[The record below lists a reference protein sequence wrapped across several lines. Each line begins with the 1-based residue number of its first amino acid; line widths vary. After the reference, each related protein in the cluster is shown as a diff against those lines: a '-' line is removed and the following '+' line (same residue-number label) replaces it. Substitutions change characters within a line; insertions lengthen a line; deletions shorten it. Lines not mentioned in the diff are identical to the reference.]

1 LLILLGIASA
11 VIAVW
16 DFVGSPGGD
25 SGYVSKA
32 CLLMLGALAISI
44 GLERFVLMQRLEKK
58 LESFS
63 GAKAKLHSLPPSSQ
77 ERVERAIQDFVD
89 LHEIRKKLRNI
100 NRPFCEIADEI
111 LNDQARLLDSLAKGR
126 MYVPENQ
133 IPRAYEW
140 LANNFKKRLDAVSH
154 DDLRFWVEG
163 AHGDLIKA
171 AYFDLNVKAI
181 KAGTIVTRIFIFRV
195 KDLVERSK
203 DIVDVLTRQ
212 DQVGIGWAVAVDE
225 ELNQPWLKALLG
237 KSHDVAK
244 DFALF
249 DGGSAV
255 SYFRKFDGRKF
266 EAIFATDEGHPN
278 FEVIKTQKNVYK
290 LLVTECWL
298 VSKQFVDLYTG
309 ALASNQAKDEVKKQA
324 SMNNDRLRTF
334 ISNDTELS
342 AYFTKNS
349 EFRFDHDTFLLLAS
363 GKNEIAEKVELLG
376 KIARK
381 FQEKF
386 HLGS

>member
-1 LLILLGIASA
+1 
-11 VIAVW
+11 
-16 DFVGSPGGD
+16 
-25 SGYVSKA
+25 
-32 CLLMLGALAISI
+32 MLGALAISI

-63 GAKAKLHSLPPSSQ
+63 GAKAKLHSLPASSQ

-89 LHEIRKKLRNI
+89 LHEIKKKLRNI

-126 MYVPENQ
+126 LFVPENQ

-195 KDLVERSK
+195 KDLVERLK
-203 DIVDVLTRQ
+203 DIVDVLARQ

-225 ELNQPWLKALLG
+225 ELNQPWLKAILG
-237 KSHDVAK
+237 KSHDLAK

-278 FEVIKTQKNVYK
+278 FEAIKTQKNVYK

-298 VSKQFVDLYTG
+298 VSKLFVDLYPG

-334 ISNDTELS
+334 INNDAELS
-342 AYFTKNS
+342 AYFTKND

-363 GKNEIAEKVELLG
+363 GKNETAEKVELLG